1 MSTKNTNLSK
11 YRDEI
16 DNLDK
21 KLLDVLSK
29 RFSITKKVGK
39 YKAKNNL
46 PVKDLKREKEMFA
59 RRAALAKKYSLEK
72 EMISKIFRAIID
84 SVYKEHEKLRK
95 K

>member
-1 MSTKNTNLSK
+1 MSIKKIDLLK

-21 KLLDVLSK
+21 KLLDILSK
-29 RFSITKKVGK
+29 RFSVTKKVGL

-46 PVKDLKREKEMFA
+46 PVKDLSREKELFA
-59 RRAALAKKYSLEK
+59 RRIALSKKYSLET
-72 EMISKIFRAIID
+72 EMIKKIFRAIID
-84 SVYKEHEKLRK
+84 SVYKEHKKLK

>member
-1 MSTKNTNLSK
+1 MSTKKTDLLK

-16 DNLDK
+16 DSLDK
-21 KLLDVLSK
+21 KLLDILSK
-29 RFSITKKVGK
+29 RFSVTKKVGQ

-46 PVKDLKREKEMFA
+46 PIKDLKREKEMFV
-59 RRAALAKKYSLEK
+59 RRVALAKKYSLEK

-84 SVYKEHEKLRK
+84 SVYKEHKKLRK

>member
-21 KLLDVLSK
+21 RLLDILSK
-29 RFSITKKVGK
+29 RFSVTKKVGQ
-39 YKAKNNL
+39 YKAKNNF
-46 PVKDLKREKEMFA
+46 PVKDLAREKEMFA
-59 RRAALAKKYSLEK
+59 RRAELAKKYSLET

-84 SVYKEHEKLRK
+84 SVYKEHKKLRK